1 MVSIAGFMSAKGS
14 ADKKVIKKVET
25 MEKKSAHHN
34 MVSAKAKAA
43 FYNQIGVLNSIFK
56 VFDFQCFVIGGDSKY
71 MENTYV
77 TIQYFV
83 VYNTKVRWLNM
94 FANKHQRVINV
105 FKLEIQSKKTQFF

>member
-1 MVSIAGFMSAKGS
+1 
-14 ADKKVIKKVET
+14 
-25 MEKKSAHHN
+25 
-34 MVSAKAKAA
+34 
-43 FYNQIGVLNSIFK
+43 
-56 VFDFQCFVIGGDSKY
+56 